1 VSAKGA
7 KVTIARKSYDHL
19 LRTRDRA
26 LSDAKWQREQVEH
39 AHRWANEAFT
49 EQRRLAD
56 RLNRVIAAAASLGVS
71 IQDIN
76 AALEV
81 PAERTTS

>member
-1 VSAKGA
+1 MPDA
-7 KVTIARKSYDHL
+7 TITMARKSYDHL

-26 LSDAKWQREQVEH
+26 LNDAKWQREQVEH
-39 AHRWANEAFT
+39 AHRWAQEAFA

-56 RLNRVIAAAASLGVS
+56 RLDRVVAAAASLGVS

-76 AALEV
+76 AALDQT
-81 PAERTTS
+81 A